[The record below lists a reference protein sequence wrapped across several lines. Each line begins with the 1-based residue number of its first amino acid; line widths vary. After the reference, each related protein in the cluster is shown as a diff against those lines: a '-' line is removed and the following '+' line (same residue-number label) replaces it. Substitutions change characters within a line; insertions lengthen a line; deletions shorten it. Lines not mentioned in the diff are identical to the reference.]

1 MSDLIP
7 ADLQFFVEAELA
19 AGRYRSQQEV
29 VEAGLRLL
37 KRERDEA
44 TEGVRAGL
52 ADFNAGRF
60 QTLADTFADLRRD
73 SMGHEGT

>member
-37 KRERDEA
+37 KRDRDEA
-44 TEGVRAGL
+44 TEGVLAGL
-52 ADFNAGRF
+52 ADFDAGRF
-60 QTLADTFADLRRD
+60 QTLAEAFADLRRE
-73 SMGHEGT
+73 SAGHEGS